1 MKKQDFNKMLDLVDE
16 KYVDEANPKKFSFWD
31 KIKRPKIISYIAT
44 GLCAALLIT
53 NIATIIPLINQN
65 NGGIKMVKKI
75 NSDEFQNEV
84 LNSKGIALVDLFADW
99 CMPCQ
104 MIAPIIEE
112 ISNEKADVNFFKIN
126 VDESSE
132 VAVKYGISSI
142 PTLLIFKDGELVN
155 KAVGAYPKE
164 KIVELLEI

>member
-1 MKKQDFNKMLDLVDE
+1 
-16 KYVDEANPKKFSFWD
+16 
-31 KIKRPKIISYIAT
+31 
-44 GLCAALLIT
+44 
-53 NIATIIPLINQN
+53 
-65 NGGIKMVKKI
+65 MVKKI

>member
-1 MKKQDFNKMLDLVDE
+1 
-16 KYVDEANPKKFSFWD
+16 
-31 KIKRPKIISYIAT
+31 
-44 GLCAALLIT
+44 
-53 NIATIIPLINQN
+53 
-65 NGGIKMVKKI
+65 MVKKI
-75 NSDEFQNEV
+75 NSQEFQNEV

-112 ISNEKADVNFFKIN
+112 ISNEKADVSFFKIN
-126 VDESSE
+126 VDESPE
-132 VAVKYGISSI
+132 VAVKYGVSSI

>member
-1 MKKQDFNKMLDLVDE
+1 MAV
-16 KYVDEANPKKFSFWD
+16 
-31 KIKRPKIISYIAT
+31 IS
-44 GLCAALLIT
+44 IT
-53 NIATIIPLINQN
+53 KEN
-65 NGGIKMVKKI
+65 
-75 NSDEFQNEV
+75 FQQEV
-84 LNSKGIALVDLFADW
+84 LNSDKTVLLDFYADW

-112 ISNEKADVNFFKIN
+112 ISNEKTGVSFYKVN
-126 VDESSE
+126 VDETPE
-132 VAVKYGISSI
+132 VAIKYGVSSI